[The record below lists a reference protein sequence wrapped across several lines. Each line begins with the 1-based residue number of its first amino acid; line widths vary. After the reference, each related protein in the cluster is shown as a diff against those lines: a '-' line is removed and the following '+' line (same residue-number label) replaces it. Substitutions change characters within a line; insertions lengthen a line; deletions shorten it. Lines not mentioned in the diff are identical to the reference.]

1 MKACARESPLNRIN
15 GKAMKEKEN
24 ERLRL
29 ARCFSLRT
37 SIVNRRMC
45 CANVIFTPA
54 LTSIIAFNPADN
66 VGLRYK
72 LIFLKLAP
80 TKLFLHRV
88 DTRLYRHT
96 FLRLRDIW
104 LKIYVKSSYSSLL
117 QGNTGQSVPFPSAA
131 KKPGRQSSAAVK
143 KKTSR
148 LISDD

>member
-1 MKACARESPLNRIN
+1 MKVCARESPLNRIN

-29 ARCFSLRT
+29 ARYFSLRT

-88 DTRLYRHT
+88 DTRLCRHT
-96 FLRLRDIW
+96 FLRLRDI
-104 LKIYVKSSYSSLL
+104 
-117 QGNTGQSVPFPSAA
+117 
-131 KKPGRQSSAAVK
+131 
-143 KKTSR
+143 
-148 LISDD
+148 